1 MFYLEE
7 DEVYSQSNEELS
19 DVNSMLNALSPNS
32 TSDLGLT
39 TSNTEI
45 VIKENNKSEES
56 TIDNRANYKNQ
67 ELILTGI
74 DDLLIS
80 GGARLILFLPLI
92 VVILFGLAQSFD
104 DSNPDWWVN
113 SVQDVYLG
121 LDISTSIY
129 IASLLLMVADLS
141 LLLILL
147 RLIYV
152 TRQIFTLEADAITDS
167 GITFNS
173 AHGYA
178 QMKAIIDG
186 SSRQLIVTTALMFL
200 ATILLSISLY
210 FSTSNSTELPLMI
223 ALSTGALLS
232 GHGVYMISSRPRFNT
247 VNPWGL
253 LNAFSTPIHPALL
266 KRPFSDVIRSHVDPL
281 LLVKVSSYVN
291 SLSSKLHKGKSITDL
306 QENLLHLLHLRRSGL
321 ISDEEFREV
330 LTTIVDDDFIEQIFN
345 HPELGEETWNRLL
358 THAEERCAPFFR
370 LHDRLRMYNENI
382 VSYDDD
388 IWFDVDMENL
398 TLGNANLFAYVLN
411 QSTEIKE
418 LILRVQTPDFRPN
431 ECVYRLKVPP
441 QNLNL
446 SDQNKS
452 IANSLPEILLSTK
465 IIWQSLIP
473 ASTGEATVTVRLE
486 DTYGNLISG
495 RVLTVQVRSDIFT
508 RLRLSTGALFM
519 IGAIVAVFSPLIP
532 FALSLLGL

>member
-370 LHDRLRMYNENI
+370 LHDRLRMYNENT

>member
-1 MFYLEE
+1 LIQDENHNSELREDDTSEPKSILESLPK
-7 DEVYSQSNEELS
+7 DMHFAPSEELRIQ
-19 DVNSMLNALSPNS
+19 D
-32 TSDLGLT
+32 
-39 TSNTEI
+39 I
-45 VIKENNKSEES
+45 VIKNEDFKENNTLDLKSKF
-56 TIDNRANYKNQ
+56 KNQ
-67 ELILTGI
+67 ENILTAI

-80 GGARLILFLPLI
+80 GGARLILFLPLF
-92 VVILFGLAQSFD
+92 VVILFGLAQSFGN
-104 DSNPDWWVN
+104 SNPDWWAN

-129 IASLLLMVADLS
+129 FASLLIMVADIS
-141 LLLILL
+141 LLVILL

-186 SSRQLIVTTALMFL
+186 SSRQLIVTTALMIL
-200 ATILLSISLY
+200 ATILLSISMY
-210 FSTSNSTELPLMI
+210 FSINNSTELPIMI
-223 ALSTGALLS
+223 ALSTGSLLA
-232 GHGVYMISSRPRFNT
+232 GHGVYMISSRTRFNT

-253 LNAFSTPIHPALL
+253 LDAFSTPIHPALL

-291 SLSSKLHKGKSITDL
+291 SLSSKLRKGKTITDL
-306 QENLLHLLHLRRSGL
+306 QENLLHLLHLRRSGN
-321 ISDEEFREV
+321 ISDDEFRDV
-330 LTTIVDDDFIEQIFN
+330 LITIVDEDFIEQIFN

-370 LHDRLRMYNENI
+370 LHDRLRMHYENDSI
-382 VSYDDD
+382 QDDD

-398 TLGNANLFAYVLN
+398 TLGNGNLFAYVLN
-411 QSTEIKE
+411 QNKENKE

-431 ECVYRLKVPP
+431 ECVYRLNAPP
-441 QNLNL
+441 QNLPSNL
-446 SDQNKS
+446 LTQN
-452 IANSLPEILLSTK
+452 IADTLPDLLLSTK

-486 DTYGNLISG
+486 DTSGNLISG

-508 RLRLSTGALFM
+508 RLRLTTGALFM
-519 IGAIVAVFSPLIP
+519 FGAAVAVFSPLIP

>member
-56 TIDNRANYKNQ
+56 TIDNKANYKNQ

>member
-1 MFYLEE
+1 MLDDSKDSDSNNTKTELESMLDKLSE
-7 DEVYSQSNEELS
+7 SIPSVPNLELS
-19 DVNSMLNALSPNS
+19 NINL
-32 TSDLGLT
+32 
-39 TSNTEI
+39 E
-45 VIKENNKSEES
+45 IKEDDIYLGSNIDLKSK
-56 TIDNRANYKNQ
+56 YKYQ
-67 ELILTGI
+67 EIILTGI

-80 GGARLILFLPLI
+80 SGARLILFLPLI
-92 VVILFGLAQSFD
+92 VVLLFGLAQSFSD
-104 DSNPDWWVN
+104 TNPDWWVDG
-113 SVQDVYLG
+113 VQDIFLG
-121 LDISTSIY
+121 MEISTSIY
-129 IASLLLMVADLS
+129 FASLLIMVADMS

-152 TRQIFTLEADAITDS
+152 TRQIFTLEAEEITNS

-200 ATILLSISLY
+200 TTILLSISLY
-210 FSTSNSTELPLMI
+210 FSTNNSTELPSMI

-253 LNAFSTPIHPALL
+253 LDAFSTPIHPALL

-281 LLVKVSSYVN
+281 LLVKISSYVN
-291 SLSSKLHKGKSITDL
+291 SLSSKLRKGKTITDL

-321 ISDEEFREV
+321 ISDNEFRNV
-330 LTTIVDDDFIEQIFN
+330 LITIVDDDFIEQIFN
-345 HPELGEETWNRLL
+345 HPDLGEETWNRLL
-358 THAEERCAPFFR
+358 THAEKRCAPFFR
-370 LHDRLRMYNENI
+370 LHDRLRMHTQNNNI
-382 VSYDDD
+382 EEKD

-411 QSTEIKE
+411 QSDESKE

-431 ECVYRLKVPP
+431 ECVYRLVVPP
-441 QNLNL
+441 QKAKIF
-446 SDQNKS
+446 SSNKS
-452 IANSLPEILLSTK
+452 IADILPDILISTR

-473 ASTGEATVTVRLE
+473 SSTGEATVTVRLE
-486 DTYGNLISG
+486 DPSGNLISG

-508 RLRLSTGALFM
+508 RLRLTTGALF
-519 IGAIVAVFSPLIP
+519 IVGAMVAVFSPLIP